1 MKPAGVVEAYTTKIS
16 YCLLLL
22 KISENSMAIEKT
34 YFSESRKSLS
44 RQLLF
49 QFFLFRFHFVSPL
62 YYSDCCY
69 NKYPVKQTSI
79 LVAGVTFENCIFSV
93 FLTYL
98 FLNILLKIKIKQNP
112 GCPHKKYNA
121 IFEHKHFPQ
130 PCRDFHLK
138 IKP

>member
-49 QFFLFRFHFVSPL
+49 Q
-62 YYSDCCY
+62 
-69 NKYPVKQTSI
+69 
-79 LVAGVTFENCIFSV
+79 V
-93 FLTYL
+93 FLYLGFIL
-98 FLNILLKIKIKQNP
+98 FLHFIIQTAAIINILWSKQ
-112 GCPHKKYNA
+112 A
-121 IFEHKHFPQ
+121 S
-130 PCRDFHLK
+130 L
-138 IKP
+138 